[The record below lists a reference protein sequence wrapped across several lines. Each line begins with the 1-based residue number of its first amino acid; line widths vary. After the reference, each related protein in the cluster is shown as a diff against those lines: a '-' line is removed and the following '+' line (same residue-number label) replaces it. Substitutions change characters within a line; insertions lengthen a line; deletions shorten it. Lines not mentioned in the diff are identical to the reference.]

1 MMHEWISNSHA
12 ERTPFMKIR
21 KRVKLRMGKIFESG
35 RCASEPIQRRDET
48 IQPCGKPRTTGGTRS
63 SGL

>member
-1 MMHEWISNSHA
+1 MHEWISNSYA

-21 KRVKLRMGKIFESG
+21 KRVKLRMGMIFESG

-48 IQPCGKPRTTGGTRS
+48 IQP
-63 SGL
+63 